1 MTKANGG
8 EGGQYMSWERAWS
21 FAKSLPYDLQR
32 EMIYNLNLEV
42 FDFLPFA
49 TEAVQIEVL
58 QFAPDYV
65 IDLFRDKKRKYT
77 KIVDGKERVG
87 YLPIIKPETLEYL
100 NESRHIKTEP
110 KRKKKGCH
118 NKHA

>member
-8 EGGQYMSWERAWS
+8 EGGQHMSWGQAWNY
-21 FAKSLPYDLQR
+21 AKSLPYDLQK
-32 EMIYNLNLEV
+32 EMVYILNLEIYE
-42 FDFLPFA
+42 FLPFA
-49 TEAVQIEVL
+49 TEETQREVL
-58 QFAPDYV
+58 DNAPDYV

-87 YLPIIKPETLEYL
+87 YLPIIKQDVLEYL
-100 NESRHIKTEP
+100 NEAHHIKMEP

-118 NKHA
+118 HK